1 MTAPAAPGPIRSAPC
16 PGSARATWT
25 RPCPDACPGCAARRC
40 RPARRQT
47 RRGPSRR
54 TGNRPSAS
62 FEPPLGRRKTTRRR
76 RAVER
81 LLRGCLLGG
90 LLRAA
95 GADTRLLAVY
105 HRGAGERP
113 VVRRALH
120 LEHGVGDLQPAPG
133 ELLLQL
139 GLVVDVAR
147 ERVGDPA
154 LEGSDDCLL
163 DGLEAVLEV
172 DAGEAGLEQRREE
185 DRKSVV

>member
-1 MTAPAAPGPIRSAPC
+1 MAAPAASCDLLRLRHAEDLLTRH
-16 PGSARATWT
+16 GSDHVRMLVLDVLLDVADQLVVRLAADRLAARAIDLL
-25 RPCPDACPGCAARRC
+25 RHSSLLLDAERL
-40 RPARRQT
+40 
-47 RRGPSRR
+47 RG
-54 TGNRPSAS
+54 GG
-62 FEPPLGRRKTTRRR
+62 EP
-76 RAVER
+76 VER
-81 LLRGCLLGG
+81 LLRGYLPAG

-95 GADTRLLAVY
+95 GADTRRLAVY

-139 GLVVDVAR
+139 RLVVDMAR

-163 DGLEAVLEV
+163 DG
-172 DAGEAGLEQRREE
+172 
-185 DRKSVV
+185 